1 MRGYKGFSKNFKC
14 RGMQYEV
21 GKTFEEKGAVLCKHG
36 LHFCEYPLDV
46 FTYYAPSHS
55 KYAVVEADGVS
66 DETDDDSKRV
76 STKLQV
82 KAEIS
87 LLDIA
92 KASVEYIKENLKY
105 DKQSNTGNCSAATN
119 TGDCSAATN
128 TGNRSAATNTGN
140 RSAATNT
147 GYCSAATNTGNR
159 SAATNTGNCSAAVVS
174 GNESVAISLGIG
186 GKAKGSVGC
195 WIVLSEFVELEN
207 GFHRASVKSFYV
219 DGEKIKADTFYTLI
233 NGEAVPADD

>member
-140 RSAATNT
+140 
-147 GYCSAATNTGNR
+147 
-159 SAATNTGNCSAAVVS
+159 CSAAVVS